1 MGEVQTRWHGR
12 SVVCL
17 NKVSDAPLIM
27 SWQFMVVQ
35 SHDLVLLCVFY
46 RMSEVIEWET
56 AEYHKTDPDPFDD
69 RHPGNEPNETYIKKN
84 A

>member
-1 MGEVQTRWHGR
+1 
-12 SVVCL
+12 
-17 NKVSDAPLIM
+17 
-27 SWQFMVVQ
+27 MVVQ